1 MAEYVHPVLP
11 PKPQLEKWEQL
22 YFSNEENLDVLLI
35 QAYQSGADYEL
46 DECCNTIEEF
56 KWFVTPKFRLEQL
69 VKVRRPKPPSLKEEA
84 IFAIDSA
91 IADGRLSPVV
101 GDTVRKAL
109 DLIKE
114 E

>member
-22 YFSNEENLDVLLI
+22 FFSNEENLDVLLI
-35 QAYQSGADYEL
+35 QAYQDGADYEL
-46 DECCNTIEEF
+46 DECCNAIEEF
-56 KWFVTPKFRLEQL
+56 KWFVTPKFRIEQL
-69 VKVRRPKPPSLKEEA
+69 FKVRRPKPPSLKDKA
-84 IFAIDSA
+84 VSA
-91 IADGRLSPVV
+91 IHAAVKNGSLSVTV
-101 GDTVRKAL
+101 GDVVLDAL

>member
-1 MAEYVHPVLP
+1 MTEYVHPVFP

-35 QAYQSGADYEL
+35 EAYQSGADHEL
-46 DECCNTIEEF
+46 AECFSAIEKL
-56 KWFVTPKFRLEQL
+56 KWFANPEFRTQQL
-69 VKVRRPKPPSLKEEA
+69 YNIRRPKPPSLKEKA
-84 IFAIDSA
+84 ILAIETA
-91 IADGRLSPVV
+91 VTDGRLSPVV
-101 GDTVRKAL
+101 GDVVREAL